1 MTILNKEIG
10 ASIAAARIAA
20 KLRQED
26 LARIAGIHPV
36 TLSNIENGNIPEVLA
51 RLLRVFDALGLDLVV
66 RPKSPIRRTLDDIA
80 QELQS
85 DVDEPASS
93 RRRVRKPK

>member
-1 MTILNKEIG
+1 MLNKEIG
-10 ASIAAARIAA
+10 RSVAAARVAA

-26 LARIAGIHPV
+26 LARIVGIHPV
-36 TLSNIENGNIPEVLA
+36 TLSNLENGNIPESLA
-51 RLLRVFDALGLDLVV
+51 RLLRVFDALGLDIVV

-80 QELQS
+80 RELQS
-85 DVDEPASS
+85 DIDDVVTS

>member
-1 MTILNKEIG
+1 MLHKEIG
-10 ASIAAARIAA
+10 GAIATARLAA

-26 LARIAGIHPV
+26 LAKIAGIHPV
-36 TLSNIENGNIPEVLA
+36 TLSNLENGNIPETLA

-85 DVDEPASS
+85 GADETLTS

>member
-1 MTILNKEIG
+1 MLHKEIG
-10 ASIAAARIAA
+10 GSIATARVAA

-36 TLSNIENGNIPEVLA
+36 TLSNLENGNIPESLA
-51 RLLRVFDALGLDLVV
+51 RLLRVFDVLGLDLVV

-85 DVDEPASS
+85 GVDETVTS